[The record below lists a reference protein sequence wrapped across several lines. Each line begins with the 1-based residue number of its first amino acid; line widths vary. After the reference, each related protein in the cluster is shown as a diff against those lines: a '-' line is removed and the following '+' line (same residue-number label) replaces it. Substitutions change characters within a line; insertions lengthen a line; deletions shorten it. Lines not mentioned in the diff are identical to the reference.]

1 MTFIPL
7 AIWLDAPDI
16 TVGLQG
22 MATSATATP
31 ATAGGKDD
39 VEATAGAIYLCVC
52 LTGTSGID
60 QSVNSITP
68 SPPPSTTTSTQPLQN
83 NNIHH
88 PPQTNR
94 HPAYASPPPP
104 SPSPPPTN
112 NPPETST
119 TIHGPSYRPFH
130 LAHSPTLSPLLPTP
144 TFLTFLNH
152 LNHVWLA
159 NPYLQALS
167 ATSNILGFIPS
178 LEAQLAA
185 LGMQVAAELGTI
197 TVSKLRTKMFLREAN
212 ETVFGPVGLR
222 VRVLGTEG
230 LLRVLGVEGD
240 RLGLGEV
247 FDYDFE
253 QGSSKSEGGG
263 GFDPVR
269 RRMDALREYVA
280 PVVFVDDMAVGNG
293 GGGDWV
299 RKVAWKQEEW
309 FTQRQNRVLVRRHRR
324 AVRGIGEAE
333 VAEKEL
339 LVKMEEVE
347 AEMMAVKGRAVERLS
362 GPLGES
368 LLGRGIVQDD
378 LEKGLKQ
385 LQRKMEKLG
394 REREKGV
401 TKRLQQSERTFQRV
415 RKREAKIAQKVIATA
430 RSGRT
435 GSACPS
441 DLGTPACRAG
451 SRPDPW
457 HRDAGSP
464 ATREHHHALPQLRV
478 VLVDGLAV
486 HQLRPDDV
494 THSVGDKH
502 GGRHDGFLGRTGYV
516 AGTEGDD
523 KADNR
528 SEEAG
533 DGVSGN
539 WNCRVVSPVGLPDHH
554 AAGDDGETAGDEHGN
569 ARVRN
574 AHADVTAEG
583 DEDDADPTH
592 WELEQNGVEGV
603 VAKG

>member
-1 MTFIPL
+1 MP
-7 AIWLDAPDI
+7 
-16 TVGLQG
+16 
-22 MATSATATP
+22 
-31 ATAGGKDD
+31 
-39 VEATAGAIYLCVC
+39 
-52 LTGTSGID
+52 
-60 QSVNSITP
+60 
-68 SPPPSTTTSTQPLQN
+68 STQPLQN
-83 NNIHH
+83 NNIH

-94 HPAYASPPPP
+94 HPAYTPPSP

-130 LAHSPTLSPLLPTP
+130 LAHSPTLSPLLPPP

-197 TVSKLRTKMFLREAN
+197 TVSKLRTRMFLREAN

-247 FDYDFE
+247 FDYEYE
-253 QGSSKSEGGG
+253 QGSSKGEGWG
-263 GFDPVR
+263 GFDPVM

-280 PVVFVDDMAVGNG
+280 PLVFVDEMDVRTWG
-293 GGGDWV
+293 GGGRDWV
-299 RKVAWKQEEW
+299 RKVAEKQEEW

-324 AVRGIGEAE
+324 AVRGIGETE
-333 VAEKEL
+333 IAEKEL
-339 LVKMEEVE
+339 LLKMEDVE

-368 LLGRGIVQDD
+368 LQGRGIVQDD

-394 REREKGV
+394 REREKRV

-415 RKREAKIAQKVIATA
+415 GKREAKIAQKVMWVVVTA
-430 RSGRT
+430 
-435 GSACPS
+435 
-441 DLGTPACRAG
+441 D
-451 SRPDPW
+451 
-457 HRDAGSP
+457 
-464 ATREHHHALPQLRV
+464 
-478 VLVDGLAV
+478 
-486 HQLRPDDV
+486 
-494 THSVGDKH
+494 
-502 GGRHDGFLGRTGYV
+502 
-516 AGTEGDD
+516 
-523 KADNR
+523 
-528 SEEAG
+528 
-533 DGVSGN
+533 DGVEYST
-539 WNCRVVSPVGLPDHH
+539 GLS
-554 AAGDDGETAGDEHGN
+554 
-569 ARVRN
+569 
-574 AHADVTAEG
+574 
-583 DEDDADPTH
+583 DEDD
-592 WELEQNGVEGV
+592 
-603 VAKG
+603 

>member
-1 MTFIPL
+1 MTHSKE
-7 AIWLDAPDI
+7 
-16 TVGLQG
+16 T
-22 MATSATATP
+22 
-31 ATAGGKDD
+31 
-39 VEATAGAIYLCVC
+39 
-52 LTGTSGID
+52 
-60 QSVNSITP
+60 
-68 SPPPSTTTSTQPLQN
+68 
-83 NNIHH
+83 
-88 PPQTNR
+88 
-94 HPAYASPPPP
+94 ASPPPLPPRPPLQPNP
-104 SPSPPPTN
+104 SKTTTSIILPKPIVIPQ
-112 NPPETST
+112 TST

-130 LAHSPTLSPLLPTP
+130 LAHSPTLSALLPTP

-212 ETVFGPVGLR
+212 ERVFGPVGLK

-247 FDYDFE
+247 FEYGCE
-253 QGSSKSEGGG
+253 QGSSKGGDG
-263 GFDPVR
+263 GRFDPVM

-280 PVVFVDDMAVGNG
+280 PLVFVDDMDVRTG

-299 RKVAWKQEEW
+299 RKVAEKQEEW

-339 LVKMEEVE
+339 LVKMEDVE

-368 LLGRGIVQDD
+368 LQGRGIVQDD

-394 REREKGV
+394 REREKRV

-415 RKREAKIAQKVIATA
+415 GKREAKIAQKVMWVVVTA
-430 RSGRT
+430 
-435 GSACPS
+435 
-441 DLGTPACRAG
+441 D
-451 SRPDPW
+451 
-457 HRDAGSP
+457 
-464 ATREHHHALPQLRV
+464 
-478 VLVDGLAV
+478 
-486 HQLRPDDV
+486 
-494 THSVGDKH
+494 
-502 GGRHDGFLGRTGYV
+502 
-516 AGTEGDD
+516 
-523 KADNR
+523 
-528 SEEAG
+528 
-533 DGVSGN
+533 DGVEYST
-539 WNCRVVSPVGLPDHH
+539 SLS
-554 AAGDDGETAGDEHGN
+554 
-569 ARVRN
+569 
-574 AHADVTAEG
+574 
-583 DEDDADPTH
+583 DEDD
-592 WELEQNGVEGV
+592 
-603 VAKG
+603 